1 MDKKNRR
8 DGMTQ
13 KSEKEVEKLKLKITY
28 PNNKVDLALEKE
40 GIQKEMESIKNKL
53 FPNTWENNLERWQS
67 AFQEVYIDLKELYLH
82 DPKVQNSA
90 FVRERFKQEVWNYE
104 VLSYMLNQ
112 AVSVGT
118 LKNWNSGKTSPRLNK
133 RDVVIQLGFLAKY
146 DEEKM
151 NKLLRYANLPIL
163 YVKGTRANR
172 GMKININ
179 DYVYRRMI
187 EQRYPFGTES
197 FTVAERC
204 SAKATDI
211 IQKAVEEAIKDEK
224 KELVPP
230 ENSTSSIIEDGK
242 KLRKKESFSI
252 GEEEWIS
259 DVITYVKEH
268 ISSFAYSYIK
278 FMGDL
283 ADDFQKNYKLSIS
296 GKQYQC
302 YDEEIEL
309 YYDEEEISSINKLTG
324 EWEGYLGEILSTA
337 FNTKKHKVRM
347 KMYVPNREDII
358 VLALLLAGDDKKIN
372 TYLADCS
379 FEKLYPADKVEVIIS
394 YGRQKGRELQ
404 PESVIELVCK
414 HYPEYE
420 DKIKKS
426 YKKNKEALSGN
437 IMLKSLQVFE
447 WIKFAWEYAG
457 VSEYEEAKN
466 LCNQYPEGWL
476 IKSLCEEI
484 LSY

>member
-347 KMYVPNREDII
+347 KMYVPNLEYII
-358 VLALLLAGDDKKIN
+358 VLALLLDGDDKKIN
-372 TYLADCS
+372 TYLEDCS
-379 FEKLYPADKVEVIIS
+379 Y
-394 YGRQKGRELQ
+394 
-404 PESVIELVCK
+404 
-414 HYPEYE
+414 
-420 DKIKKS
+420 
-426 YKKNKEALSGN
+426 
-437 IMLKSLQVFE
+437 
-447 WIKFAWEYAG
+447 
-457 VSEYEEAKN
+457 
-466 LCNQYPEGWL
+466 
-476 IKSLCEEI
+476 
-484 LSY
+484 